1 MNSRESEFVMKL
13 YRILILGPTIEFK
26 HVGTL
31 KLNDNIACILLV
43 NATMCLFL
51 IKITKT

>member
-13 YRILILGPTIEFK
+13 YKILILGPTIEFK

-31 KLNDNIACILLV
+31 KLNDNIVCILLF
-43 NATMCLFL
+43 NAIMHLFL